1 MLQPSSSAVLWWR
14 CDWGVTGARRP
25 TEKRWTNFNSASWLC
40 YTLHEHRISRGH
52 WFEEIDQKL
61 PSNCHFLIIS
71 FRHSS
76 PKGVNHVRGKLPAV
90 ASFSLVVPRDG
101 VLEGW
106 KRCCPALKCAGVIL
120 RPAQKKREGRER
132 IVNMSNVPIT
142 RYFIRHASVGA
153 PGYLIPARSINV
165 SLVAQ
170 CTASWQAVG
179 CETAGLSK

>member
-90 ASFSLVVPRDG
+90 ASFSLVVLRDG
-101 VLEGW
+101 VIEGW
-106 KRCCPALKCAGVIL
+106 NRCPALKCTGVIL
-120 RPAQKKREGRER
+120 RPAPKRERGGRRKNSEH
-132 IVNMSNVPIT
+132 VQCPIT
-142 RYFIRHASVGA
+142 RSLIRHASVGA
-153 PGYLIPARSINV
+153 SGYLFPARSINV
-165 SLVAQ
+165 SLAAQ
-170 CTASWQAVG
+170 CTASCG
-179 CETAGLSK
+179 GLPV

>member
-1 MLQPSSSAVLWWR
+1 MSKCCNPSSSAVLWWR
-14 CDWGVTGARRP
+14 SDWGVIEASRP
-25 TEKRWTNFNSASWLC
+25 AEKRRTNFNSASWPC
-40 YTLHEHRISRGH
+40 YTLHEHRISRGR

-106 KRCCPALKCAGVIL
+106 KRCLALKCAGVIL
-120 RPAQKKREGRER
+120 RLLRKREKGGER
-132 IVNMSNVPIT
+132 IVNMSNVPSHVISFAT
-142 RYFIRHASVGA
+142 
-153 PGYLIPARSINV
+153 
-165 SLVAQ
+165 
-170 CTASWQAVG
+170 
-179 CETAGLSK
+179 